1 VISLRCVLISNEVDS
16 TQRLLFAFTMKVK
29 IFCLLILFCTQ
40 IQAEVFKL
48 KNDFW
53 SLATIFDES
62 SSQKYHL
69 GIQYKPI
76 ISMNMIQKEAFEI
89 DFEVIANL
97 SYKYIKNDSTHF
109 EEKEVDIYRSW
120 IRYSTNQSE
129 ARFGLQKINFGP
141 AQILR
146 SLKWFDTI
154 DPQDPQEETE
164 AVRAALFRYYFLNN
178 ANIWLW
184 GIYAKDELKGLEKRT
199 SKNNSFEF
207 GGRLQ
212 YPFEFCE
219 AAFSFNHRKL
229 EIGDTNE
236 NRFGFDARWDFEIG
250 LWIEAVA
257 SKYSKNVFTPNWEKF
272 LTLGADYTIPFGN
285 GLYIL
290 CEHFIYSNSSK
301 ILKSDYETNST
312 AISLNYPIGLL
323 DNISTILTYNWKNRD
338 CYRYLSYQ
346 LNFDYLSIYL
356 NLFWNPE
363 ISNLGANQTSMDG
376 KSVQLMIGYS
386 F

>member
-1 VISLRCVLISNEVDS
+1 
-16 TQRLLFAFTMKVK
+16 MKVK

-40 IQAEVFKL
+40 IQADVFKL

-53 SLATIFDES
+53 SWATIFDES

-69 GIQYKPI
+69 GIQYKPT
-76 ISMNMIQKEAFEI
+76 ISLNIIQKEKFGI
-89 DFEVIANL
+89 DFETIANF
-97 SYKYIKNDSTHF
+97 SYEYRKNDSISF
-109 EEKEVDIYRSW
+109 DDKEAEIYRGW
-120 IRYSTNQSE
+120 MRYSTNQLE
-129 ARFGLQKINFGP
+129 ARIGLQKINFGP
-141 AQILR
+141 AQLLR

-178 ANIWLW
+178 ANIWFW
-184 GIYAKDELKGLEKRT
+184 GIYAKDELKGLEKLT

-207 GGRLQ
+207 GGRIQ
-212 YPFEFCE
+212 YPLEFCE

-257 SKYSKNVFTPNWEKF
+257 FKYNKNKSTPNWEKY
-272 LTLGADYTIPFGN
+272 LTLGADYSISIGN
-285 GLYIL
+285 GIHIL
-290 CEHFIYSNSSK
+290 GEHFVYSKSENDLFKSSYK
-301 ILKSDYETNST
+301 AETS
-312 AISLNYPIGLL
+312 AISLNYPIGLF
-323 DNISTILTYNWKNRD
+323 DSIMAMIVYSWENDKWFRF
-338 CYRYLSYQ
+338 LSYQ
-346 LNFDYLSIYL
+346 RNYDYLSIYL
-356 NLFWNPE
+356 NLSWNLEVSNFDPE
-363 ISNLGANQTSMDG
+363 QISTDG

-386 F
+386 Y